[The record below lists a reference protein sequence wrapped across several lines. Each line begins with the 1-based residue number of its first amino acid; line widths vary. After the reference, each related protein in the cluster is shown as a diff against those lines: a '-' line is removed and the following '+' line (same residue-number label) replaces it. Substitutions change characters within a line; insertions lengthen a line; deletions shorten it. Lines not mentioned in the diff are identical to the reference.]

1 MSDFSITLQN
11 LSSSISNP
19 FLRWAVLRVG
29 GGGRFRLGAIASLI
43 NYLLTIYWMQRI
55 GSYVILDRRVN
66 SVMSLILVLKGFF
79 LLVFTDFSE
88 KLKSLHSDDFGEN
101 RCQFM

>member
-1 MSDFSITLQN
+1 MWWTI
-11 LSSSISNP
+11 
-19 FLRWAVLRVG
+19 LRVSG
-29 GGGRFRLGAIASLI
+29 ASDRTYAIASLI
-43 NYLLTIYWMQRI
+43 NYLLDAESWLVCHPMIRRI
-55 GSYVILDRRVN
+55 NL
-66 SVMSLILVLKGFF
+66 VMSLVLVLKGFF